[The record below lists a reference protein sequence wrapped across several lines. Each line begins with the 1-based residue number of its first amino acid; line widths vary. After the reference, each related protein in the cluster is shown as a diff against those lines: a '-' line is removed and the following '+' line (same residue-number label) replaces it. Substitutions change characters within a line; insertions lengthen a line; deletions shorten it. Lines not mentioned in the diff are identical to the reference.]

1 MIFAMSTSKAV
12 DAKIAGA
19 AGFAQPVMRH
29 LRELVHRAGPVEE
42 TIKWGRPFFL
52 YKGAILCFMAAFSK
66 HCSFGFWT
74 PTMRKRLRAAGI
86 DLDESSGSLGRI
98 TSVADL
104 SKDGVLPGFL
114 REAMREIDAG
124 GPVAAKPRRAVRTE
138 LPVPVEL
145 VVALKKNKAAAA
157 AFRGFPPSHRR
168 EYIEWVGE
176 AKREE
181 TRAKRV
187 ATAVEWLAEGKPRNW
202 KYEQ

>member
-1 MIFAMSTSKAV
+1 MIFGMPMSKVV

-19 AGFAQPVMRH
+19 PDFAQPVLRH
-29 LRELVHRAGPVEE
+29 LRVVVHRAGPGVEE

-52 YKGAILCFMAAFSK
+52 YKGAMLCFMAAFSK

-104 SKDGVLPGFL
+104 PKDGVLLGFL
-114 REAMREIDAG
+114 REAMREIDVG
-124 GPVAAKPRRAVRTE
+124 GPVAARPRRAARTE

-145 VVALKKNKAAAA
+145 VAALKKNKITAA
-157 AFRGFPPSHRR
+157 AFAGFSPRVYR
-168 EYIEWVGE
+168 VGGRGE
-176 AKREE
+176 ARGDPGEAG
-181 TRAKRV
+181 RDGGGV
-187 ATAVEWLAEGKPRNW
+187 AG
-202 KYEQ
+202 